1 MARIE
6 EVHSGGPGQPLARDH
21 HCHLIINVE
30 LSECTLGSVGGDNA
44 VVGREPPGEVAL
56 DGGEDVAI
64 AVDGEQ
70 YRLRHAGYPVPDVF
84 AAPFRRGGCTNVS
97 SA

>member
-6 EVHSGGPGQPLARDH
+6 EVHPGGPGKPLARDH
-21 HCHLIINVE
+21 HCYLIINVE
-30 LSECTLGSVGGDNA
+30 PSECTLGSVGGENS

-56 DGGEDVAI
+56 DGDEDVAI

-70 YRLRHAGYPVPDVF
+70 HRLRHAGYSVPDVS
-84 AAPFRRGGCTNVS
+84 AAPFRRGGCTSVS